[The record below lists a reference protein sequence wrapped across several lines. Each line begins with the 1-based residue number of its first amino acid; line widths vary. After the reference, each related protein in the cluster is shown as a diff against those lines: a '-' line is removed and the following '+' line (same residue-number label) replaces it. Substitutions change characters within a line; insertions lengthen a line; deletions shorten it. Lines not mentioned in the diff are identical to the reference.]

1 MTHSLDMN
9 GDLTC
14 VRAAFGAAPYARAE
28 AWLFESSK
36 LGVKYDSPSTIK

>member
-9 GDLTC
+9 EDLTC

-28 AWLFESSK
+28 AWLCRVVK
-36 LGVKYDSPSTIK
+36 MGVKYDSLFDN